1 MCSDRISSN
10 IQNRTGS
17 LNKKSVRIRRERRIK
32 RRLARFLVI
41 LSILIP
47 VAISF
52 GAIRSYADPSAS
64 VTAENKYYKSIV
76 VMPGDTL
83 QEIAE
88 LNLSP
93 EYSSS
98 EEYME
103 EVRQMN
109 HLDFDYNIH
118 TGEYLL
124 VPYYR

>member
-10 IQNRTGS
+10 IQNRAGS

-47 VAISF
+47 VAITF
-52 GAIRSYADPSAS
+52 GAIRSYADPSTS
-64 VTAENKYYKSIV
+64 ITTGTKYYKSIV

>member
-1 MCSDRISSN
+1 MYSDQKNSN
-10 IQNRTGS
+10 EFS
-17 LNKKSVRIRRERRIK
+17 YKSKRNSIKIRQERRLK

-41 LSILIP
+41 LTILIP

-52 GAIRSYADPSAS
+52 GAIRSYADPSTS
-64 VTAENKYYKSIV
+64 IITGTKYYKSIV